1 MTYDSLVNRGDY
13 FSAHYLAEVLPKDL
27 KSGLLATW
35 KQREDEARA
44 EAERAATAGADGTPS
59 EATSG
64 EPNTEALPVT
74 PRAGLRELRRRY
86 FRARS
91 SFALPEDEDGT
102 AAAQDTEDDSATYDS
117 PAWGE
122 RVRTLNAEVLRALG
136 YDAKPRTMTV
146 TRADQPYEVR
156 VAHAEKGL
164 VAVDCGWAAEPD
176 AALDPE
182 GPGRLLEPVPLEG
195 RNTVPTGSKLASF
208 LFACE
213 DAPRYVLLLVGGVV
227 VLADRMVWGEGRYLA
242 VSLDAALQRNDTRA
256 GGELDTIAALFGAD
270 SLRTPEEGGENPLA
284 ELVGKSTKHA
294 VGVSSELR
302 DGLRLSVE
310 LIAGEVLARL
320 REQGVRPEDI
330 GELPDLGKQLTR
342 ESLRYLYRVLFLLY
356 AEARPELGILPADYP
371 EYQQGYGLGR
381 LGELIAERD
390 LVDEKSRQGTYL
402 YESLDLLFRK
412 VQEGY
417 RSRRTHGPSTVETDG
432 VEVDAVKASEDVGL
446 RFEPLHSKLFEPQS
460 IRLIGLGAIPH
471 PHDDSD
477 DADADA
483 DGYDED
489 DAGAGLEVS
498 GRLLDTRLRNATLY
512 KVLRLLMIT
521 RGKKGER
528 GGFISY
534 AQLGINQ
541 LGAVYEGLMS
551 YSGFI
556 AGDEDLYEV
565 AKNGDPKDGSW
576 LIPKSKI
583 DDYAPNVFVYRR
595 DEETGEDVR
604 VHYTP
609 GSFVYRLSGR
619 DRQTSASYYTPES
632 LTRVTVQ
639 LALQH
644 RLDQDGTTTEARE
657 LLDWKICEPALGS
670 GAFLNEAIN
679 QVAAEYLRRRQE
691 ELGTPI
697 DTEKYAIELQKAKA
711 YVALH
716 NSYGVDL
723 NETAVELAEVSLWLN
738 TMHPGMEAPWFG
750 LHLRRGNSLIGGR
763 REVYPPEKLKKA
775 AWLGTTP
782 ERFPLTEA
790 ANGLPVTV
798 TERTTRSGSVQRVTE
813 NAVHHFLLPAK
824 EWGAV
829 AAEKEAKALAPE
841 AARTLGN
848 WRKMITRTPTA
859 KQSERLQALARRVEF
874 LWELVVRRLEIS
886 ERDISRRIDVWGAE
900 DGWLRSPEVAVQR
913 DKVVADLT
921 APDTPYWRLKTLMDA
936 WCALWF
942 WPVQEAGLLDGTA
955 EVYERGAEQLPS
967 GAVAEGLRAADE
979 SGVLMSWETEDLFGE
994 ITGGGEL
1001 TAASVERRRT
1011 GRRKEAIGG
1020 ARKRAVVPL
1029 AGLDDWLEFAESLIG
1044 TEDVPA
1050 DSLVAE
1056 FATLAE
1062 LEPYEDALPDLM
1074 GMEHFQQLE
1083 LRFPW
1088 AGVAGDV
1095 ARAQGF
1101 FHWELDFAQVFAR
1114 GGYDLQVGNPPWVR
1128 PDWQEDASLAEFDP
1142 WFKLTDKPKIQDW
1155 RTRRSEA
1162 FTRPR
1167 DLGTYFMER
1176 SANAGMVAILGG
1188 IATYPLLN
1196 GTRPDLYRAFM
1207 TQSWKN
1213 MHKEGTVG
1221 LIHPD
1226 THFSGVRDG
1235 KLRAASYR
1243 HLRIHAGFINAKN
1256 WAFPHPV
1263 GHTTPFG
1270 LHVYGATRKKISFTH
1285 VSQLYGVAPLIESF
1299 THDGAGEIPGIKFR
1313 GDWDLRPHRNRLIP
1327 IDSERLTE
1335 WETLTASSTDAS
1347 STPPLLSPVSIT
1359 EEHAISALARNT
1371 GRLGTK
1377 NPKMSQGYNETTGKT
1392 AGHIRWDTRTP
1403 ESLSDLIIQGPHLGV
1418 STPFAKQPKTPCK
1431 SHLDWLPFDL
1441 TSLPQG
1447 ATPDTNYIRACSLD
1461 DFVAAQDS
1469 WGGRPY
1475 STYFRLAWRKMI
1487 PFDTERSLFPALIPP
1502 GPTHID
1508 AVYSMA
1514 LQSNRETTLTVGFWS
1529 TIPLDYVLRITGKSN
1544 FHPANAISMPAPS
1557 GDHPLSHPLLLRTLR
1572 LNCLTDAYA
1581 PIWGELFHTTWPA
1594 YEEWAYAGWPNLKP
1608 LASGL
1613 KPTWEYATPLRTDHE
1628 RRAALVELDALVS
1641 VWLGITADQLVAIYK
1656 SRYPVLSD
1664 YEAEMYFD
1672 ANGRKIARNHNT
1684 YGYGQTKETYPS
1696 LLAHLESPDTTSPPE
1711 GYQPPFYKADREAEM
1726 RGAHAHFQARLDA
1739 EIAAGR
1745 WSPPPPAF
1753 TPTLSNDAT
1762 PDSPEVDA

>member
-27 KSGLLATW
+27 KSGLLAAW

-44 EAERAATAGADGTPS
+44 EAERAATTGADGTA
-59 EATSG
+59 EAVPA
-64 EPNTEALPVT
+64 EPDADALPVT

-91 SFALPEDEDGT
+91 SFALPEDDEDGT

-117 PAWGE
+117 PAWCE
-122 RVRTLNAEVLRALG
+122 RVRALNAEVLRALG

-182 GPGRLLEPVPLEG
+182 GPGRLLEPVPLDG

-227 VLADRMVWGEGRYLA
+227 VLADRMAWGEGRYLA
-242 VSLDAALQRNDTRA
+242 VSLDAALQRNDTKA

-330 GELPDLGKQLTR
+330 GELSDLGKQLTR

-417 RSRRTHGPSTVETDG
+417 RSRRTHGPAGAEADG
-432 VEVDAVKASEDVGL
+432 VEAAPKASEDVGL
-446 RFEPLHSKLFEPQS
+446 RFEPLHSKLFEPES
-460 IRLIGLGAIPH
+460 IRLIGLGTIPH
-471 PHDDSD
+471 PHDDTD
-477 DADADA
+477 DDD
-483 DGYDED
+483 DE
-489 DAGAGLEVS
+489 AALEGS
-498 GRLLDTRLRNATLY
+498 GGVLDTRLRNATLY

-556 AGDEDLYEV
+556 AGEEELYEV

-576 LIPKSKI
+576 LISKSKV
-583 DDYAPNVFVYRR
+583 DDYPGNVFVYRR

-604 VHYTP
+604 VKYAP

-632 LTRVTVQ
+632 LTKVTVQ

-691 ELGTPI
+691 ELGAPI
-697 DTEKYAIELQKAKA
+697 DTEKYAVEFQKAKA

-798 TERTTRSGSVQRVTE
+798 TERTTRSGSVQRATE

-841 AARTLGN
+841 AARALGN

-859 KQSERLQALARRVEF
+859 KQAERLQAAARRVEF
-874 LWELVVRRLEIS
+874 LWGLVVRRLEIS

-942 WPVQEAGLLDGTA
+942 WPVQEAALLDGTA
-955 EVYERGAEQLPS
+955 AAYERGVEELPS
-967 GAVAEGLRAADE
+967 GAVVEGLRAADE

-1020 ARKRAVVPL
+1020 TRKRAVVPL
-1029 AGLDDWLEFAESLIG
+1029 AGLDDWLEFAEALVG

-1056 FATLAE
+1056 FGSLAE

-1128 PDWQEDASLAEFDP
+1128 PEWLESAVLAELDP
-1142 WFKLTDKPKIQDW
+1142 WFELSDKP
-1155 RTRRSEA
+1155 TASESSLRKEEIVNTGKDFFLRELA
-1162 FTRPR
+1162 SNT
-1167 DLGTYFMER
+1167 
-1176 SANAGMVAILGG
+1176 G
-1188 IATYPLLN
+1188 ITSPLSSPAVYPLLS
-1196 GTRPDLYRAFM
+1196 GTKPDLYRAFM
-1207 TQSWKN
+1207 NRAWSNQ
-1213 MHKEGTVG
+1213 KENGITG

-1226 THFSGVRDG
+1226 SHFGG
-1235 KLRAASYR
+1235 IKEGPLREATYR
-1243 HLRIHAGFINAKN
+1243 HLRTHAHFSNLAAI
-1256 WAFPHPV
+1256 FPDIRV
-1263 GHTTPFG
+1263 TRQFG
-1270 LHVYGATRKKISFTH
+1270 IHVYGHSGEISFRHFSWLFSPNT
-1285 VSQLYGVAPLIESF
+1285 LIESLS
-1299 THDGAGEIPGIKFR
+1299 HNGIGPLPGIKQA
-1313 GDWDLRPHRNRLIP
+1313 GNWDLRPHLARLVEVDTSRLREWQRLFGETEIP
-1327 IDSERLTE
+1327 TSQTPLLYPVTSAEQEAIRALSGNHAKIADLKARVAIGYLEDQARKNHLIAWNTSEAESWSEVILQGPFLGVASAFSKKPNIPCRTHRDYSPYDLVNLGESDVPRTNYRRICSE
-1335 WETLTASSTDAS
+1335 ETYKGAQEDWGPWGRYTASYR
-1347 STPPLLSPVSIT
+1347 V
-1359 EEHAISALARNT
+1359 
-1371 GRLGTK
+1371 
-1377 NPKMSQGYNETTGKT
+1377 
-1392 AGHIRWDTRTP
+1392 
-1403 ESLSDLIIQGPHLGV
+1403 
-1418 STPFAKQPKTPCK
+1418 
-1431 SHLDWLPFDL
+1431 
-1441 TSLPQG
+1441 
-1447 ATPDTNYIRACSLD
+1447 
-1461 DFVAAQDS
+1461 
-1469 WGGRPY
+1469 
-1475 STYFRLAWRKMI
+1475 AWRDMI

-1502 GPTHID
+1502 GTAH
-1508 AVYSMA
+1508 VNTVRSM
-1514 LQSNRETTLTVGFWS
+1514 RVTDDKVTTLIAGFWAALPS
-1529 TIPLDYVLRITGKSN
+1529 DYLLRITGRAHMSVAEASK
-1544 FHPANAISMPAPS
+1544 MPAP
-1557 GDHPLSHPLLLRTLR
+1557 DPRHPLATPLLVRTLR
-1572 LNCLTDAYA
+1572 LNCLTNAYG
-1581 PIWGELFHTTWPA
+1581 PLWESLYNPSWPH
-1594 YEEWAYAGWPNLKP
+1594 YEEWGYDWPHLAP
-1608 LASGL
+1608 LAVRL
-1613 KPTWEYATPLRTDHE
+1613 KSRWTEETPLRTEYE

-1641 VWLGITADQLVAIYK
+1641 VWLGISAEQLVAIYR
-1656 SRYPVLSD
+1656 SRFPVLSD
-1664 YEAEMYFD
+1664 YDLETFFD
-1672 ANGRKIARNHNT
+1672 VNGRKIARAHHAQ
-1684 YGYGQTKETYPS
+1684 GYGQEKEAYS
-1696 LLAHLESPDTTSPPE
+1696 ALLAHLESPDTTPPPQ
-1711 GYQPPFYKADREAEM
+1711 GYKPPFYKADREAEM

-1745 WSPPPPAF
+1745 W
-1753 TPTLSNDAT
+1753 TPLEPVHGAREA
-1762 PDSPEVDA
+1762 PVDD

>member
-44 EAERAATAGADGTPS
+44 EAERAAAAGADGTS
-59 EATSG
+59 EAVPG
-64 EPNTEALPVT
+64 EPDADALPVT

-117 PAWGE
+117 PAWCE
-122 RVRTLNAEVLRALG
+122 RVRALNAEVLRALG

-182 GPGRLLEPVPLEG
+182 GPGRLLELVPLEG

-242 VSLDAALQRNDTRA
+242 VSLDAALQRNDTKA

-310 LIAGEVLARL
+310 LIASEVLARL
-320 REQGVRPEDI
+320 REQGIRPEDI

-381 LGELIAERD
+381 LGELVAERD

-417 RSRRTHGPSTVETDG
+417 RSRRTHGPSAVETDDG
-432 VEVDAVKASEDVGL
+432 VEVDAGKASEDVGL
-446 RFEPLHSKLFEPQS
+446 RFEPLHSKLFEPES

-471 PHDDSD
+471 PHDD
-477 DADADA
+477 A
-483 DGYDED
+483 DED
-489 DAGAGLEVS
+489 DTDGGGSGARV
-498 GRLLDTRLRNATLY
+498 LDTQLRNATLY

-556 AGDEDLYEV
+556 AADNEDLYEV
-565 AKNGDPKDGSW
+565 AKGGDPKDGSW

-583 DDYAPNVFVYRR
+583 DDYPRDVFVYRR

-604 VHYTP
+604 VTYTP

-632 LTRVTVQ
+632 LTKVTVQ

-697 DTEKYAIELQKAKA
+697 DTEKYAVELQKAKA
-711 YVALH
+711 YIALH

-859 KQSERLQALARRVEF
+859 KQAERLQAAARRVEF
-874 LWELVVRRLEIS
+874 LWDLVVRRLEIS

-955 EVYERGAEQLPS
+955 EVYQRRAEELPS
-967 GAVAEGLRAADE
+967 RAVAEGLRAADE
-979 SGVLMSWETEDLFGE
+979 SGVLMSWETTDLFGE
-994 ITGGGEL
+994 VTGAGEL
-1001 TAASVERRRT
+1001 TAASVERRRA

-1020 ARKRAVVPL
+1020 TRKRSVVPL
-1029 AGLDDWLEFAESLIG
+1029 AGLDDWLEFAEALIG

-1056 FATLAE
+1056 FGSLAE

-1128 PDWQEDASLAEFDP
+1128 LDWQEDLVLAELEP
-1142 WFKLTDKPKIQDW
+1142 WFVLAEKPSVAEW
-1155 RTRRSEA
+1155 RLRKEEV
-1162 FTRPR
+1162 
-1167 DLGTYFMER
+1167 LGTGPGGRTFTLSEL
-1176 SANAGMVAILGG
+1176 AVHAGAACMIGSPAV
-1188 IATYPLLN
+1188 YPLLA
-1196 GTRPDLYRAFM
+1196 GTRGDLYRAFM
-1207 TQSWKN
+1207 VQVWQHMTPN
-1213 MHKEGTVG
+1213 GNVG

-1226 THFSGVRDG
+1226 SHFSGVHDG
-1235 KLRAASYR
+1235 AIREASYR
-1243 HLRIHAGFINAKN
+1243 HLRVHASFINAAN
-1256 WAFPHPV
+1256 WAFEDLARKQA
-1263 GHTTPFG
+1263 FA
-1270 LHVYGATRKKISFTH
+1270 LHVYGTERDPEFSH
-1285 VSQLYGVAPLIESF
+1285 LSSLYGAQVLLDSMSHDGTSEAPGIKHKGSWDVRPHKERVVHVNTDLLTRWQALTGSAGSVTQTPLLYPVLRSEQAAIEALAAHNTRLADFQPMISNGYNEANAKKDGLIRWGNQVVPEYKDVILQGPHFAMALPFSKQPKIPCRSNKDWESF
-1299 THDGAGEIPGIKFR
+1299 TP
-1313 GDWDLRPHRNRLIP
+1313 
-1327 IDSERLTE
+1327 
-1335 WETLTASSTDAS
+1335 
-1347 STPPLLSPVSIT
+1347 
-1359 EEHAISALARNT
+1359 
-1371 GRLGTK
+1371 
-1377 NPKMSQGYNETTGKT
+1377 
-1392 AGHIRWDTRTP
+1392 
-1403 ESLSDLIIQGPHLGV
+1403 
-1418 STPFAKQPKTPCK
+1418 
-1431 SHLDWLPFDL
+1431 
-1441 TSLPQG
+1441 TSLPENF
-1447 ATPDTNYIRACSLD
+1447 TPVTNYVRATEESRFL
-1461 DFVAAQDS
+1461 AAQS
-1469 WGGRPY
+1469 LWHGVQPT
-1475 STYFRLAWRKMI
+1475 SFFRLAWRRMLNFSI
-1487 PFDTERSLFPALIPP
+1487 ARSLHAALIPP
-1502 GPTHID
+1502 GPAHVHT
-1508 AVYSMA
+1508 VQSMVLA
-1514 LQSNRETTLTVGFWS
+1514 NNRLTTLNAGFWAS
-1529 TIPLDYVLRITGKSN
+1529 IPLDYLLRITGRSDLQVAEAHK
-1544 FHPANAISMPAPS
+1544 MPAPAP
-1557 GDHPLSHPLLLRTLR
+1557 DHPLAPALLLRTLR
-1572 LNCLTDAYA
+1572 LNALTSHYA
-1581 PIWGELFHTTWPA
+1581 ALWTELFDPRWAGYEDWANPHWPH
-1594 YEEWAYAGWPNLKP
+1594 LKP
-1608 LASGL
+1608 LAFDL
-1613 KPTWEYATPLRTDHE
+1613 KPTWEYATPLRTEHE

-1641 VWLGITADQLVAIYK
+1641 VWLGITADQLVAIFK
-1656 SRYPVLSD
+1656 SRYPQLHD
-1664 YEAEMYFD
+1664 YEAATWFD
-1672 ANGRKIARNHNT
+1672 ANGRKIAADFNT
-1684 YGYGQTKETYPS
+1684 YGHGQSKQDYLD
-1696 LLAHLESPDTTSPPE
+1696 LLAHLEDPERTPPPD
-1711 GYQPPFYKADREAEM
+1711 GYQAPFYKADREAEM
-1726 RGAHAHFQARLDA
+1726 RAAHAHFQARLDA
-1739 EIAAGR
+1739 EIAGGR
-1745 WSPPPPAF
+1745 WTSPAPRDDKREVP
-1753 TPTLSNDAT
+1753 
-1762 PDSPEVDA
+1762 VDA